1 MADEIERHNKMV
13 LRELVMGDL
22 VEFPG
27 PIYSHWAVYIGGCE
41 VVHLSGINRSRTAAD
56 SPSSGVF
63 TISGIAY
70 TNAHVKRENFWIV
83 ASESKV
89 EKNNGKDRAK
99 RPFSSKVIKERALSK
114 KGQIF
119 YSVLLNNC
127 EHFATW
133 CRYGI
138 KESKQVDAALT
149 SCLVMGAKVAT
160 TGIVLGTA
168 KVATKGIVLGGLSVL
183 ASIADR
189 KSEPTS
195 CNATNFGNV
204 IAGGRNEI
212 PVLPQ
217 VNGATSWFS
226 VGLTVLFGVG
236 KLCYDAY
243 TGGNDRRE
251 SSTSYS
257 SRMDYFAD
265 GRDSNLNTFIR
276 ESSTSYS
283 PRMDYFADGRGSN
296 LNTFIRALSASQ
308 SPGWN
313 NFGDWTGIGIQ
324 PTGRFCFNQGR
335 RTGAFTWKC

>member
-1 MADEIERHNKMV
+1 MALDLKEDNETV
-13 LRELVMGDL
+13 QATLEEGDL
-22 VEFPG
+22 VEFPRELF
-27 PIYSHWAVYIGGCE
+27 SHWGIYVGKGDIVHFGGVDISSTAVDSSCCSAFTKCGTGRCKASVKKEKFME
-41 VVHLSGINRSRTAAD
+41 VAGQSKAKKNNDKDKTTPPL
-56 SPSSGVF
+56 P
-63 TISGIAY
+63 IALI
-70 TNAHVKRENFWIV
+70 RENV
-83 ASESKV
+83 
-89 EKNNGKDRAK
+89 
-99 RPFSSKVIKERALSK
+99 SSTLRSSYNPLW
-114 KGQIF
+114 
-119 YSVLLNNC
+119 NNC

-138 KESKQVDAALT
+138 AMSQQVDAALT

-183 ASIADR
+183 ASIDDR